1 MKNKKN
7 DCKNKPKNI
16 KKQNKESNIKE
27 NIKDKKDNFKRKE
40 EINQDKSLLGLKT
53 KRQNLNNSLKDNSY
67 PNKLFDCKDLI
78 KDNISDFIVFNS
90 INDILTLIYCNKK
103 KIIISYNLK
112 ENKKIIEIKRK
123 GVDTIIISRYPIHR
137 EYSYSFKHYQDKK
150 NKRDLILFNDLFDI
164 KIFDNNTFEC
174 ISTMNYFPV
183 ISDFLISNNKIY
195 IISYG
200 AISNGLF
207 NLYNLNGELIKN
219 LNFSFNYVIINLE
232 IYYDHKSY
240 NIFIIIV
247 SQASLLS
254 YNYTKDEL
262 YHNYSKIS
270 YENNK
275 INIIVDENITK
286 LIWSDILNITIFDFH
301 NGNILNIIS
310 PKEKIQ
316 NLCIW
321 NNQYIIAAK
330 EIQDSNFLK
339 QGRRMELINMNNG
352 KVAKILFNL
361 KDKLNLIKVLNHPN
375 YGKCLIVGVDNN
387 KIKILAENNILFN

>member
-1 MKNKKN
+1 M
-7 DCKNKPKNI
+7 
-16 KKQNKESNIKE
+16 
-27 NIKDKKDNFKRKE
+27 
-40 EINQDKSLLGLKT
+40 
-53 KRQNLNNSLKDNSY
+53 
-67 PNKLFDCKDLI
+67 I

-150 NKRDLILFNDLFDI
+150 NRRDLILFNDLFDV

-207 NLYNLNGELIKN
+207 NLYNLNGELIKY
-219 LNFSFNYVIINLE
+219 LNFSDSYIIINLE
-232 IYYDHKSY
+232 IYYDHKSN

-247 SQASLLS
+247 SQAS
-254 YNYTKDEL
+254 
-262 YHNYSKIS
+262 
-270 YENNK
+270 
-275 INIIVDENITK
+275 
-286 LIWSDILNITIFDFH
+286 
-301 NGNILNIIS
+301 
-310 PKEKIQ
+310 
-316 NLCIW
+316 
-321 NNQYIIAAK
+321 
-330 EIQDSNFLK
+330 
-339 QGRRMELINMNNG
+339 
-352 KVAKILFNL
+352 
-361 KDKLNLIKVLNHPN
+361 
-375 YGKCLIVGVDNN
+375 
-387 KIKILAENNILFN
+387 